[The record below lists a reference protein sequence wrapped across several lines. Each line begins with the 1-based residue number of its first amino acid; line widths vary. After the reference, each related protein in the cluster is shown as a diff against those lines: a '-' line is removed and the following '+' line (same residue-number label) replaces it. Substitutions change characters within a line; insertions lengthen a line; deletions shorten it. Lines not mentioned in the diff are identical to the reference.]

1 VFSLNE
7 KKALGILEYALSKEL
22 EGMQFYESKAN
33 TVKIQQVKETF
44 KELSNMEKGHADYIS
59 SLIKDVKSH
68 DYAHFS
74 QPTDIGQSFSK
85 RATQEIAYQGD
96 FTAVKSDIPVLRM
109 AYLIEEDFM
118 NFYSKAAESVEDEE
132 LKKILNH
139 LAEWEKEHRDRIYTL
154 YQKLSKDYWE
164 HMDVEPLY

>member
-1 VFSLNE
+1 MNE

-44 KELSNMEKGHADYIS
+44 KELSNMEKDHADYIS

-96 FTAVKSDIPVLRM
+96 FTVVKSDIPVLRM